1 MQNTK
6 LNFYI
11 INIKYLFN
19 PPLLIVLTTICFFL
33 LFCSFEVT
41 LCDELALDNL
51 KAIIEKDILEYN
63 NVINRFNGQ
72 INILKQ
78 MKADSERNYA
88 LEQDIYTR
96 LLNDLKEISSR
107 LTKMNQTESIIKQ

>member
-1 MQNTK
+1 
-6 LNFYI
+6 
-11 INIKYLFN
+11 
-19 PPLLIVLTTICFFL
+19 
-33 LFCSFEVT
+33 

-107 LTKMNQTESIIKQ
+107 LTKMNQTESIIKQWDPFFVSKNKRFL